1 MATWQC
7 VKNCGAC
14 CQLDPADRPDLS
26 DYLNPDELALYMSL
40 VGEDGWCINY
50 DKAARNCR
58 IYDER
63 PNFCRVQPDT
73 FQQLY
78 GIEPEALNDFAIE
91 CCEQQI
97 SGIYG
102 NKSAEMDRFYTAIG
116 VESMVIEISGD
127 AAESSIVDALQSGDA
142 IADNEINMKSDA

>member
-26 DYLNPDELALYMSL
+26 DYLSEAELTLYLSM
-40 VGEDGWCINY
+40 VGKDGWCINY
-50 DKAARNCR
+50 DQAKRECT

-63 PNFCRVQPDT
+63 PSFCRVSPDT
-73 FQQLY
+73 FKALY
-78 GIEPEALNDFAIE
+78 DVSPDELNDFAIE

-102 NKSAEMDRFYTAIG
+102 NHSEEMDRFYQAVGIESQVVELTA
-116 VESMVIEISGD
+116 E
-127 AAESSIVDALQSGDA
+127 AAAKLRMKPANNSALD
-142 IADNEINMKSDA
+142 

>member
-14 CQLDPADRPDLS
+14 CELSPADRPDLS
-26 DYLNPDELALYMSL
+26 DYLSADELSLYMSL

-50 DKAARNCR
+50 DKAKRECT

-63 PNFCRVQPDT
+63 PNFCCVEVET

-78 GIEPEALNDFAIE
+78 DIDSTQINEFAIE

-102 NKSAEMDRFYTAIG
+102 NRSAEMDRFYAAVGI
-116 VESMVIEISGD
+116 ESEMIEISGE
-127 AAESSIVDALQSGDA
+127 ATH
-142 IADNEINMKSDA
+142 ADE

>member
-14 CQLDPADRPDLS
+14 CQLDPADRPDLA
-26 DYLNPDELALYMSL
+26 DYLTPDELSLYMSL
-40 VGEDGWCINY
+40 VGEDGWCTNY
-50 DKAARNCR
+50 DKAERKCTV
-58 IYDER
+58 YDTR
-63 PNFCRVQPDT
+63 PNFCRVEPNT

-78 GIEPEALNDFAIE
+78 DIAPSELNDFAIE

-102 NKSAEMDRFYTAIG
+102 NKSTEMDRFYEAIG
-116 VESMVIEISGD
+116 VESVVIEINGEATPENSR
-127 AAESSIVDALQSGDA
+127 
-142 IADNEINMKSDA
+142 M

>member
-7 VKNCGAC
+7 VENCGAC

-26 DYLNPDELALYMSL
+26 DYLSESELALYISM

-50 DKAARNCR
+50 DKANRKCT
-58 IYDER
+58 IYNER

-73 FQQLY
+73 FQKLY
-78 GIEPEALNDFAIE
+78 NIAPADLNDFAIE

-97 SGIYG
+97 TGIYG
-102 NKSAEMDRFYTAIG
+102 NRSEEMDRFYEAVGIESRLIDLTAN
-116 VESMVIEISGD
+116 D
-127 AAESSIVDALQSGDA
+127 LT
-142 IADNEINMKSDA
+142 ADNLSLEE

>member
-14 CQLDPADRPDLS
+14 CELNPADRPDLS
-26 DYLNPDELALYMSL
+26 DYLSPDELAKYMSL

-50 DKAARNCR
+50 DKTKRECT

-63 PNFCRVQPDT
+63 PNFCRVEPKT

-78 GIEPEALNDFAIE
+78 NVEPAELNEFAIE

-102 NKSAEMDRFYTAIG
+102 NKSPEMDRFYDAIG
-116 VESMVIEISGD
+116 LDNIVIEIDG
-127 AAESSIVDALQSGDA
+127 EA
-142 IADNEINMKSDA
+142 IADEPANQA

>member
-14 CQLDPADRPDLS
+14 CQLDPADRPDLA
-26 DYLNPDELALYMSL
+26 DYLSPPELTLYMSL

-50 DKAARNCR
+50 DKVKRECG

-63 PNFCRVQPDT
+63 PNFCRVEPKT
-73 FQQLY
+73 FEKLY
-78 GIEPEALNDFAIE
+78 NIAPNELNDFAIE

-97 SGIYG
+97 TGIYG
-102 NKSAEMDRFYTAIG
+102 NRSAEMDRFYEAVGI
-116 VESMVIEISGD
+116 ESLVIDLTPEDLTPEDLTSKD
-127 AAESSIVDALQSGDA
+127 LTSKDLTPEDS
-142 IADNEINMKSDA
+142 

>member
-7 VKNCGAC
+7 VTNCGAC
-14 CQLDPADRPDLS
+14 CQLEPADRPDLE
-26 DYLNPDELALYMSL
+26 DYLSPDELALYMSL

-50 DKAARNCR
+50 DKAKRNCR

-78 GIEPEALNDFAIE
+78 DVAPADLNDFAIE

-102 NKSAEMDRFYTAIG
+102 NNSPEMDRFYEAVGIDSII
-116 VESMVIEISGD
+116 VEIEG
-127 AAESSIVDALQSGDA
+127 E
-142 IADNEINMKSDA
+142 ADSAKT

>member
-26 DYLNPDELALYMSL
+26 DYLSPSELSLYMSL
-40 VGEDGWCINY
+40 VGEDGWCVNY
-50 DKAARNCR
+50 DKAKRQCK
-58 IYDER
+58 IYDTR
-63 PNFCRVQPDT
+63 PNFCRVQPET
-73 FQQLY
+73 FQKLY
-78 GIEPEALNDFAIE
+78 NIAPTKLNDFAIE

-102 NKSAEMDRFYTAIG
+102 NRSEEMERFYNAIG
-116 VESMVIEISGD
+116 LKSIVIEING
-127 AAESSIVDALQSGDA
+127 E
-142 IADNEINMKSDA
+142 ADYDQQPNHP

>member
-14 CQLDPADRPDLS
+14 CQLDPADRPALS
-26 DYLNPDELALYMSL
+26 DYLSESELALYMSM
-40 VGEDGWCINY
+40 VGDDGWCIHY
-50 DKAARNCR
+50 DKGDRKCS
-58 IYDER
+58 IYSER
-63 PNFCRVQPDT
+63 PTFCRVQPDI

-78 GIEPEALNDFAIE
+78 GISPTDLNDFAIE

-102 NKSAEMDRFYTAIG
+102 NRSEEMQRFYKA
-116 VESMVIEISGD
+116 
-127 AAESSIVDALQSGDA
+127 VDLC
-142 IADNEINMKSDA
+142 ITKCFY

>member
-26 DYLNPDELALYMSL
+26 DYLSTEQLALYMSL
-40 VGEDGWCINY
+40 VGEDGWCIHY
-50 DKAARNCR
+50 DQAKRECT

-63 PNFCRVQPDT
+63 PDFCRVEPAT
-73 FQQLY
+73 FEQLY
-78 GIEPEALNDFAIE
+78 NIPPNELNEFAID

-102 NKSAEMDRFYTAIG
+102 NKSAEMDRFYDAIELDN
-116 VESMVIEISGD
+116 VVIEIGGD
-127 AAESSIVDALQSGDA
+127 
-142 IADNEINMKSDA
+142 

>member
-7 VKNCGAC
+7 VNNCGAC
-14 CQLDPADRPDLS
+14 CELSPADRPGLS
-26 DYLNPDELALYMSL
+26 DYLSPDELSVYMSL
-40 VGEDGWCINY
+40 VGEDGWCVNY
-50 DKAARNCR
+50 DKAKRECT

-63 PNFCRVQPDT
+63 PNFCRVEPET

-78 GIEPEALNDFAIE
+78 DIAPKDLNEFAIE

-102 NKSAEMDRFYTAIG
+102 NRSAEMDRFYAG
-116 VESMVIEISGD
+116 VGIESQVIEISGE
-127 AAESSIVDALQSGDA
+127 AALSDLALSDPELTGPVLDESS
-142 IADNEINMKSDA
+142 NE